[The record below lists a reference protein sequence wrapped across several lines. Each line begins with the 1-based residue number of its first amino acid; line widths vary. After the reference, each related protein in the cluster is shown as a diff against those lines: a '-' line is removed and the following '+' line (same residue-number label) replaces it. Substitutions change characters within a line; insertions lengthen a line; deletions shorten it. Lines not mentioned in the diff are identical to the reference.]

1 MPLLA
6 LCLTNYLK
14 FLKIKPHEK
23 NSNFKNSFINIYI

>member
-14 FLKIKPHEK
+14 FLKIKPHEN
-23 NSNFKNSFINIYI
+23 NSNVRNTFKKT